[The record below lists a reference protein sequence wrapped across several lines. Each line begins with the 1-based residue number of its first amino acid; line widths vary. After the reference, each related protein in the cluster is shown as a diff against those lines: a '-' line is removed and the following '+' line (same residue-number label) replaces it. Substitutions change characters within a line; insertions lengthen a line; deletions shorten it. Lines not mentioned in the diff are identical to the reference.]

1 MGQLDPLL
9 NQQVAPVWQGWSSL
23 IGGAACFCAYSAGPF
38 HPKGGSGGM
47 IAIGLFAV
55 FSALGIGLALAGM
68 RFGRTSAKDAAW
80 IGLALCGIVA
90 IDLARILM
98 SV

>member
-23 IGGAACFCAYSAGPF
+23 IAGAACFCAYSGWPM
-38 HPKGGSGGM
+38 HPKGGNDDI
-47 IAIGLFAV
+47 IAIGLFSV
-55 FSALGIGLALAGM
+55 FSAVGIGLALTGM
-68 RFGRTSAKDAAW
+68 RFCRSSAKVAAW
-80 IGLALCGIVA
+80 IALALFGIVA